1 MFVSL
6 QRNSE
11 QKELQVLFDLLIYKL
26 IKTFIMNKSNNI
38 KVLVSKSM
46 DPFKVLE
53 TCKNIAAN
61 KFGYGVIVRSTPQ
74 FKAPVGTARKWF
86 ELFGKEMDIVKV
98 TKVTNA
104 RAYDYV
110 SAIKRQLEKQGSE
123 NTFKGDKMLGYEWL
137 VPNIL
142 KASLKE
148 GIRDEDRMQFC
159 ITFKRNDKTSF
170 ESFYI
175 VDGDHFATDSELA
188 FIREYLKPTYVSK
201 KQTECGIDYE
211 NIIMVRNYKV
221 SNVVMCGKTNTIN
234 EYWES
239 IIEK

>member
-1 MFVSL
+1 
-6 QRNSE
+6 
-11 QKELQVLFDLLIYKL
+11 
-26 IKTFIMNKSNNI
+26 MNKSNNI
-38 KVLVSKSM
+38 KVLATESM
-46 DPFKVLE
+46 NPFKVLDV
-53 TCKNIAAN
+53 CKSIAEN

-74 FKAPVGTARKWF
+74 FKAPVGTAKKWN
-86 ELFGKEMDIVKV
+86 ELFKKEMNVLKV

-104 RAYDYV
+104 RAYDYCK
-110 SAIKRQLEKQGSE
+110 AIKRQLEKQGSE

-148 GIRDEDRMQFC
+148 GICDKDRMQFC

-188 FIREYLKPTYVSK
+188 FIKEHLRPTYVSK
-201 KQTECGIDYE
+201 KQTECGIAEEDVVL
-211 NIIMVRNYKV
+211 VRNYKV
-221 SNVVMCGKTNTIN
+221 SNVVMCGKTNTIS

-239 IIEK
+239 MIEK

>member
-1 MFVSL
+1 
-6 QRNSE
+6 
-11 QKELQVLFDLLIYKL
+11 
-26 IKTFIMNKSNNI
+26 MNKSNNI

-61 KFGYGVIVRSTPQ
+61 KFGYGLIVRSTPQ

-188 FIREYLKPTYVSK
+188 FIKKYLKPTYVSK

>member
-1 MFVSL
+1 
-6 QRNSE
+6 
-11 QKELQVLFDLLIYKL
+11 
-26 IKTFIMNKSNNI
+26 MNKSNNI

-46 DPFKVLE
+46 NPFKVLE

-61 KFGYGVIVRSTPQ
+61 RFGYGLIVRSSPQ
-74 FKAPVGTARKWF
+74 FKAPVGTAKKWN

-148 GIRDEDRMQFC
+148 GICDKDRMQFC
-159 ITFKRNDKTSF
+159 ITFKQNDKTSF

>member
-1 MFVSL
+1 
-6 QRNSE
+6 
-11 QKELQVLFDLLIYKL
+11 
-26 IKTFIMNKSNNI
+26 MNKSNNI

-46 DPFKVLE
+46 NPFKVLE

-148 GIRDEDRMQFC
+148 GICDKDRMQFC
-159 ITFKRNDKTSF
+159 ITFKHADKTSF
-170 ESFYI
+170 ESYYI

-188 FIREYLKPTYVSK
+188 FIKENLKPTYVSK
-201 KQTECGIDYE
+201 KQSECGIAEDD
-211 NIIMVRNYKV
+211 IIMVRNYKV

>member
-1 MFVSL
+1 
-6 QRNSE
+6 
-11 QKELQVLFDLLIYKL
+11 
-26 IKTFIMNKSNNI
+26 MNKSNNI
-38 KVLVSKSM
+38 KVLATESM
-46 DPFKVLE
+46 NPFKVLE

-61 KFGYGVIVRSTPQ
+61 RFGYGLIVRSTPQ
-74 FKAPVGTARKWF
+74 FKAPVGTAKKWN

-104 RAYDYV
+104 RAYDYCKAV
-110 SAIKRQLEKQGSE
+110 KRQLEKQGSE

-148 GIRDEDRMQFC
+148 GICDKDRMQFC
-159 ITFKRNDKTSF
+159 ITFKKNDKTSF

-188 FIREYLKPTYVSK
+188 FIKENLKPTYVSK

-221 SNVVMCGKTNTIN
+221 SNVVMCGKSNDISK
-234 EYWES
+234 YWES
-239 IIEK
+239 IEK

>member
-1 MFVSL
+1 
-6 QRNSE
+6 
-11 QKELQVLFDLLIYKL
+11 
-26 IKTFIMNKSNNI
+26 MNKSNNI

-46 DPFKVLE
+46 NPFKVLE

-74 FKAPVGTARKWF
+74 FKAPVGTAKKWF

-104 RAYDYV
+104 RAYDYCK
-110 SAIKRQLEKQGSE
+110 AIKRQLEKQGSE

-148 GIRDEDRMQFC
+148 GICDKDRMQFC
-159 ITFKRNDKTSF
+159 ITFKKNDKTSF

-188 FIREYLKPTYVSK
+188 FIKENLKPTYVSK
-201 KQTECGIDYE
+201 KQTECGIAEED
-211 NIIMVRNYKV
+211 IIMVRNYKV
-221 SNVVMCGKTNTIN
+221 SNVVMCGKSNDISK
-234 EYWES
+234 YWES
-239 IIEK
+239 IEK